1 MRGFSFRI
9 WTLDHFTPLHTY
21 RSLNNFLLPCLPQ
34 PLPSRESEIC
44 ILLDSLSLSLFL
56 CFSLCLCLCISLF
69 LCVCAC
75 FYTCMWNPE
84 VNVKCLPQL
93 LPTLLLSHGLSL
105 NLKLTDLASLAW
117 LASKLQGSS
126 LLYLP
131 RPGTQICI
139 IAVNLYF
146 LLPMGLRELYNK
158 KQTLSMNRKGLTSMF
173 HLKHRHLGND
183 WRKQ

>member
-1 MRGFSFRI
+1 
-9 WTLDHFTPLHTY
+9 
-21 RSLNNFLLPCLPQ
+21 
-34 PLPSRESEIC
+34 
-44 ILLDSLSLSLFL
+44 
-56 CFSLCLCLCISLF
+56 
-69 LCVCAC
+69 
-75 FYTCMWNPE
+75 MWNPE

-146 LLPMGLRELYNK
+146 LLPMGLREL
-158 KQTLSMNRKGLTSMF
+158 TFALMF
-173 HLKHRHLGND
+173 VYRALYRWGYFFSP
-183 WRKQ
+183 RITCA